1 MFTSFRLDRKGIG
14 EILKSDRMLDAIN
27 ETAVNVAAN
36 ARGRLPSKAVVTFRP
51 NITDRQRASV
61 TVTKGDQSTRAA
73 LISAARAAG
82 LEVHENPPAH

>member
-1 MFTSFRLDRKGIG
+1 MFTKFKLDRKGIG
-14 EILKSDRMLDAIN
+14 EILKSDRMLDAVN

-36 ARGRLPSKAVVTFRP
+36 VRGRLPAKATVTFRP

-61 TVTKGDQSTRAA
+61 EVKEGDQSTRAA

-82 LEVHENPPAH
+82 LEVHEYPPAH